1 MSSTDSIDLY
11 ALLDSIKSGDGA
23 DPAFSRLVEMY
34 SPLMQSRVL
43 EMFGTHD
50 GVEAMQEANIALHSA
65 ALTYDRVKCDGVTFG
80 LYASICISN
89 RLRSLLRRM
98 RRDSRYSDRF
108 SGDIGIDTPDTSAV
122 IIQSVQTTPSAMA
135 AKDLCERVMRE
146 AKQVLSPFEYEV
158 FRLSLERYTTAD
170 ISARLS
176 KSAKSV
182 DNAKSRISRKLRENK
197 AVCNILSD
205 IY

>member
-108 SGDIGIDTPDTSAV
+108 SGDIGIDTPDTSD
-122 IIQSVQTTPSAMA
+122 IESAMA